1 MMSAGWRRL
10 WQAMAVGGIGLSLYA
25 GLLTVDDVRDRASS
39 EHDIAAAC
47 DHLVSG
53 AQVMDLQGGMVR
65 AQSVDHNNGIP
76 VNLTRP

>member
-1 MMSAGWRRL
+1 MSAGWRRL
-10 WQAMAVGGIGLSLYA
+10 WQTMAVGGIGLSLYA
-25 GLLTVDDVRDRASS
+25 GLLTVDDVRDGASS

-65 AQSVDHNNGIP
+65 AQSVDHNNGI
-76 VNLTRP
+76 TR